1 MLKSSLL
8 IAAALA
14 WVAPLSAGAPS
25 TTHVHAKGKCVKTQ
39 AKAAWAKPIA
49 AKPGMAKAQTIAPRV
64 SIPDEGSIF
73 SLGRGSLLA
82 P

>member
-1 MLKSSLL
+1 MLKVSLL

-25 TTHVHAKGKCVKTQ
+25 TNSAQAKGKCAKAQ
-39 AKAAWAKPIA
+39 AKAAWSKPVA
-49 AKPGMAKAQTIAPRV
+49 AKPGMPKAQTIAPRV
-64 SIPDEGSIF
+64 SMPAEGSIF
-73 SLGRGSLLA
+73 SFGRGSLLT

>member
-1 MLKSSLL
+1 MLKSSLM

-25 TTHVHAKGKCVKTQ
+25 TTHVYAKGKCVKTQ
-39 AKAAWAKPIA
+39 AKTAWAKPVV
-49 AKPGMAKAQTIAPRV
+49 AKPGVAKVQTIAPRF
-64 SIPDEGSIF
+64 SMPDEGSIF
-73 SLGRGSLLA
+73 SIGRGSLLQ

>member
-25 TTHVHAKGKCVKTQ
+25 TTHVHAKCVKTQ
-39 AKAAWAKPIA
+39 ARTAWAKPVA
-49 AKPGMAKAQTIAPRV
+49 AKPGVAKVQTIAPRV
-64 SIPDEGSIF
+64 SMPDEGSIF
-73 SLGRGSLLA
+73 SIGRGSLLQ